1 MSSTANTLQ
10 TLNGFFKVIYASK
23 LENLIPEAYKM
34 LTLVPFSG
42 REAQI
47 GKQYSQPV
55 ILGQEHG
62 ITFAGPDEDA
72 YALNAAV
79 AGKTKEAIVKG
90 YQMVLRTSIGYAAIS
105 RSVGSEK
112 AFGQATKVV
121 VENMMRSFSK
131 KLEIRLMYG
140 QMGLGTVASKSGNN
154 LVITTAEF
162 AAGIWT
168 GAEDMILEIRNPS
181 GVLQQTASI
190 NGVDLIAR
198 QLTLDAA
205 VAAGVAAS
213 DVLWEKGSYG
223 KEMPGLHKILTNS
236 GVLFDIDASQYSLWR
251 ANSYDAAAAA
261 LSFEKI
267 QEAIALP
274 VAKGLDGKLVLL
286 LSPKTWAALMTDEA
300 ALRKYDYSYDKNV
313 SENGSRQI
321 KFYSQNGE
329 VEIIPSNYV
338 KEGYAYLVSTD
349 EMMRIGSIDI
359 TFKRPGSGDE
369 FFRELNDNA
378 GVELRAYSDQSLFC
392 YAPGKN
398 CIVINIVN

>member
-1 MSSTANTLQ
+1 MSSSANTLS
-10 TLNGFFKVIYASK
+10 TLNGFFKVVYASK

-112 AFGQATKVV
+112 AFGQATKVI

-140 QMGLGTVASKSGNN
+140 QMGLGTVASKAGNN

-190 NGVDLIAR
+190 SGVDLVAR
-198 QLTLDAA
+198 QLSLDAA
-205 VAAGVAAS
+205 VAAGVAPS

-236 GVLFDIDASQYSLWR
+236 GVLFDIDASQYSLWK
-251 ANSYDAAAAA
+251 ANSYSASSAA

-286 LSPKTWAALMTDEA
+286 ISPKTWATLMTDEA
-300 ALRKYDYSYDKNV
+300 ALRKYDYSYDTKV

-329 VEIIPSNYV
+329 VEIVPSNYV

-349 EMMRIGSIDI
+349 EMMRIGSTDI

-398 CIVINIVN
+398 CIIINIVN